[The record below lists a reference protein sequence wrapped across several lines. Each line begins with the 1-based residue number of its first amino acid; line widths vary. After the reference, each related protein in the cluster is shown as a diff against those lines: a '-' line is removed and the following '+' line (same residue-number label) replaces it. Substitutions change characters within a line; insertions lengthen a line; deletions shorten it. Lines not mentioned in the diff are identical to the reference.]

1 MINRRDSIT
10 LSSLQEII
18 KKHLY
23 ELDSCWVIAEIN
35 EMKINSNEHCYLE
48 LIEKD
53 ENTQYIKSRIQA
65 TIWAS
70 HFRAINPYFQSL
82 TGQALKSGIKIMVKV
97 QIQYHELYGLSLNI
111 TDIEPAYT
119 VGEIELR
126 KQKII
131 SQLKEDGVFE
141 INKELPFPV
150 LPQRIAIISSKTAA
164 GYRDFMHQLTE
175 NEYGYV
181 FQTTLFEAVMQG
193 VGAESSIIA
202 AFEEIYKNYQS
213 FDVVIII
220 RGGGSQ
226 TDLSCFDL
234 YDLVY
239 HATQCPLPYLTGI
252 GHDKDVSILDM
263 TAHKMLKT
271 PTAVADFFVNHFV
284 ALEQDLL
291 EYEDKLLE
299 MLDIKMNQEKE
310 MLVEFYSRCKTILN
324 NTVYR
329 EKMLLSNVL
338 PDKIKN
344 LSRQLLERNKL
355 KINSMEVQVE
365 MLNPENILKKG
376 YSITLFKGKRITA
389 ATQIAENEEIETILS
404 NIKINSIVKKTEYH
418 ERNDL

>member
-1 MINRRDSIT
+1 MQD
-10 LSSLQEII
+10 II

-23 ELDSCWVIAEIN
+23 ELDSYWVIAEIN

-53 ENTQYIKSRIQA
+53 EKTQYIKSRIQA

-82 TGQALKSGIKIMVKV
+82 TGQALKSGIKIMVKA

-111 TDIEPAYT
+111 TDIEPSYT

-131 SQLKEDGVFE
+131 SQLKKDGVFD
-141 INKELPFPV
+141 INKELPYPV

-164 GYRDFMHQLTE
+164 GYRDFMQQLSN
-175 NEYGYV
+175 NEYAYV

-193 VGAESSIIA
+193 AGAESSIIA
-202 AFEEIYKNYQS
+202 AFEEIYKNHQL
-213 FDVVIII
+213 FDVVVII

-271 PTAVADFFVNHFV
+271 PTAVADFLVNHFV
-284 ALEQDLL
+284 TLEQTILDYEDRLL
-291 EYEDKLLE
+291 ETA
-299 MLDIKMNQEKE
+299 DIKINQQKE
-310 MLVEFYSRCKTILN
+310 MLVAFYSRCKTHLN
-324 NTVYR
+324 NMVYR
-329 EKMLLSNVL
+329 EKMLLSSVL

-344 LSRQLLERNKL
+344 LSHQLIERNKL
-355 KINSMEVQVE
+355 KIKSMEVQVE

-376 YSITLFKGKRITA
+376 YSITLFKGKRISA
-389 ATQIAENEEIETILS
+389 NTQISENDDIETILS